1 MGQVLS
7 DAELL
12 RHKSPVLVESFEF
25 PNEVRE
31 HIAIRINKPIQL
43 VAMRGGVNT
52 SRAAVLDPVDELFEG
67 HFVSELDSF
76 RALIEGN
83 GAVPGVTN
91 KSELEVGLELLSPD
105 FSPALFRKHHIERRQ
120 NPVLSSA
127 IARPISFHLVF
138 DLPQVEMRFPCFA
151 ENGPNAGRAGLGYL
165 YENAFVLVRDH
176 A

>member
-52 SRAAVLDPVDELFEG
+52 SRAAVLDPVDKLFES
-67 HFVSELDSF
+67 HLVLELE
-76 RALIEGN
+76 RLGALVERDD
-83 GAVPGVTN
+83 AVPGVAN
-91 KSELEVGLELLSPD
+91 KSEFKVSLELLSPD

>member
-12 RHKSPVLVESFEF
+12 RYKSPVLVESFEF
-25 PNEVRE
+25 SNEVRE

-52 SRAAVLDPVDELFEG
+52 SRAAVLDPVDKLFES
-67 HFVSELDSF
+67 HLVLELE
-76 RALIEGN
+76 RLGALVERDD
-83 GAVPGVTN
+83 AVPRVAN
-91 KSELEVGLELLSPD
+91 KSEFKVSLELLSPD

-127 IARPISFHLVF
+127 VMRPIVFHLVF
-138 DLPQVEMRFPCFA
+138 DLPQIEMWFPRLT
-151 ENGPNAGRAGLGYL
+151 ENGPNAGRAGLGDFD
-165 YENAFVLVRDH
+165 ENALVLVRDH